1 MYISHKNNI
10 IQNVHELEWRCR
22 RDTKGLNSSEY
33 WTWIETIT
41 DSDGV
46 IDYSGETGYT
56 IVECTDEDVNAR
68 LAQLNEYREE
78 GVYNIKWS
86 DKKKDGSHFI
96 PDDAAK
102 DARLLANEWKM
113 IRMERDRLI
122 AETDWTVSYTH
133 LTLPTICSV

>member
-46 IDYSGETGYT
+46 IDS
-56 IVECTDEDVNAR
+56 
-68 LAQLNEYREE
+68 
-78 GVYNIKWS
+78 
-86 DKKKDGSHFI
+86 
-96 PDDAAK
+96 
-102 DARLLANEWKM
+102 
-113 IRMERDRLI
+113 
-122 AETDWTVSYTH
+122 VSYTH
-133 LTLPTICSV
+133 QTLPTNREV